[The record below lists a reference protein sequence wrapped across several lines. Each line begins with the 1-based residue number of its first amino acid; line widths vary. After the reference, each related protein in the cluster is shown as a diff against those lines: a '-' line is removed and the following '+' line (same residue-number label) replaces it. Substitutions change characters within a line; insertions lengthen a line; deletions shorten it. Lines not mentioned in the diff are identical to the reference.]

1 MPTTPLIRVTP
12 RANVIFPYVLPPD
25 DTQVIASPVR
35 LGAVIH
41 MTIGSHGTII
51 YVDNHTQN
59 YQGQGQRLAG
69 NRIDEATI
77 NEGLVLHTRE
87 SSEYHSIEQDGW
99 TKIALQ
105 EEEGTIAIGHVD
117 GRIMVFDYA

>member
-1 MPTTPLIRVTP
+1 M
-12 RANVIFPYVLPPD
+12 
-25 DTQVIASPVR
+25 
-35 LGAVIH
+35 IH
-41 MTIGSHGTII
+41 MAIGSHGTII

-69 NRIDEATI
+69 NRIDETI
-77 NEGLVLHTRE
+77 VNEGLVPHTRE
-87 SSEYHSIEQDGW
+87 LSEYHSIEQDGW

-105 EEEGTIAIGHVD
+105 EEEGTIAIGHID